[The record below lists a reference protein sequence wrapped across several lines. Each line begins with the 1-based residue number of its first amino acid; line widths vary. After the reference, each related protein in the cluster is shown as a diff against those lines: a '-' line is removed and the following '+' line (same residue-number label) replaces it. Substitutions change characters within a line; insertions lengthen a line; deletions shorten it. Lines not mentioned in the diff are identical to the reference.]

1 MFLSLSVPWV
11 VFGFIRLTEHIFT
24 GNHGL
29 LLSTPQQNMSIGE
42 ITSFC
47 EILNLAGNKS
57 CDVKKRVPRDGSS
70 LGEIAMKSQRG
81 NTGPATGEKNPPLYL
96 YMVYVYILIYKDWLN
111 HRF

>member
-1 MFLSLSVPWV
+1 MA
-11 VFGFIRLTEHIFT
+11 
-24 GNHGL
+24 
-29 LLSTPQQNMSIGE
+29 IGE

-47 EILNLAGNKS
+47 EILNMAGNKS

-96 YMVYVYILIYKDWLN
+96 YMVCICIYICKDWLN
-111 HRF
+111 PRF